1 MMNSDKERKDKVGAG
16 RSTSAFSRIERVPP
30 LLMLLYL
37 GLAGITVLFV
47 ILLAAYVQTR
57 HLSGLPTGLH
67 PLPRYFSISTIV
79 LLVSSY
85 TLSQAQRLYRA
96 DDVTGL
102 VRCLGATLV
111 LGSIFA
117 GLQVLGWRE
126 LMLQGVFFTGE
137 ASGTYVYLIS
147 ALHVAHLLGGMLF
160 LLALLLRTLHASR
173 DAVRSLVFIRNP
185 YRRLQL
191 RMLSL
196 YWHFIDGL
204 WVALFLLFLFLY

>member
-1 MMNSDKERKDKVGAG
+1 MNSDKERKDKVGAG